1 MIWCERPSPVPSD
14 VTDADAADRPSVAA
28 SMPEGER
35 VAVGFSRV
43 LRHGGMNVP
52 ASATINYAQ
61 ALGVI
66 GLDDAER
73 VYWTGRATLVN
84 RPEDIPLYDDA
95 FRQYW
100 QRRDGSGLRVET
112 VAQDVTMLLDSDDND
127 ADDPDAAEETD
138 DDGEIEAVRFSRVEI
153 LAEKDFGDC
162 TEAELAELSVLMSRL
177 KFTSHRRQS
186 RRQVA
191 TKSTTSRHDLE
202 RTVRLALHNHGE
214 PMRWAHTANAWRP
227 RRLVMILDVSGSME
241 SYARA
246 LLRFAHAAVVARN
259 RVEVFTLGTRLTRV
273 TRQLGNR
280 DPDAALRALTPEVAD
295 WSGGTRLGQ
304 VVGDFN
310 DRWGIRGM
318 ARGSVVVI
326 LSDGWDRGDAEVLGE
341 QMERLH
347 RVTHRLIWVNPLK
360 ATPGY
365 APLAAG
371 MAAAL
376 PHVDTFVAGN
386 SYRSL
391 EDLAAIIAGATDP
404 SRR

>member
-1 MIWCERPSPVPSD
+1 MIENGVDDSS
-14 VTDADAADRPSVAA
+14 SVLT
-28 SMPEGER
+28 EGER

-43 LRHGGMNVP
+43 LRQGGMKVP
-52 ASATINYAQ
+52 ASATINYTQ

-66 GLDDAER
+66 GLADAER

-84 RPEDIPLYDDA
+84 RPEDIALYDHA
-95 FRQYW
+95 FRTYW
-100 QRRDGSGLRVET
+100 QRRDVEGMQIET
-112 VAQDVTMLLDSDDND
+112 VAQDVTMLLDSEDPGDDE
-127 ADDPDAAEETD
+127 PDGGDESEESGD
-138 DDGEIEAVRFSRVEI
+138 IEAVRFSRVEV
-153 LAEKDFGDC
+153 LAEKDFSEC
-162 TEAELAELSVLMSRL
+162 TDAELAELSTLMTSLR
-177 KFTSHRRQS
+177 FTSHRRRS
-186 RRQVA
+186 RRQIP
-191 TKSTTSRHDLE
+191 TKQTTNRHDLG
-202 RTVRLALHNHGE
+202 RTVRLALRNHGE
-214 PMRWAHTANAWRP
+214 PIRWAHTTTAWRP

-241 SYARA
+241 SYSRA
-246 LLRFAHAAVVARN
+246 LLRFAHASVVARN

-280 DPDAALRALTPEVAD
+280 DPDAAIRAVTPEVAD
-295 WSGGTRLGQ
+295 WSGGTRLGE

-326 LSDGWDRGDAEVLGE
+326 LSDGWDRGEPEVLAA
-341 QMERLH
+341 QMARLH

-376 PHVDTFVAGN
+376 PHLDTFVAGN

-391 EDLAAIIAGATDP
+391 EDLARIIAGSSDP
-404 SRR
+404 SAG